1 MKLLLLIGFLIC
13 RASADIFSSM
23 ATMKAL
29 VGAEKDIPVMINAYI
44 EREMERL
51 EYLRRFADDVQQRND
66 NAIAD
71 GEESITHPINAFL
84 LIKEMT
90 TDWRKVNS
98 AEEFIRNATHQR
110 IMKHI
115 RYPTDEDLAG
125 AAIGLLRL
133 QDTYRM
139 DTTDIANGKI
149 LNSRM
154 RTVSL
159 TAHDCFEIG
168 RIAYNDY
175 DYYHTILWMQEA
187 KDRVEKED
195 VPTANYED
203 ILEFLAFALYKQGNL
218 KRALQLTDKLVR
230 MSPQHP
236 RARGNLR
243 WYEDLLEDEGVRR
256 VDMRRNIP
264 PLSNPRHDG
273 GLEHT
278 ERDIY
283 EALCRHEIPVSTK
296 ALSRLYCYYKMDRPY
311 LRLAPI
317 KVEIMRFNPLAVLF
331 HQIMSDEESRVIEM
345 LAVPKLNRATVQNAV
360 TGSLETANYRI
371 SKRYFNY

>member
-1 MKLLLLIGFLIC
+1 MTLPCMKLLLLIGFLIC

-90 TDWRKVNS
+90 TDWRKVVNVMLSNS

-115 RYPTDEDLAG
+115 RYPTDAFDDNLACNSFVVFKEDLAG

-139 DTTDIANGKI
+139 DTTDIAN
-149 LNSRM
+149 
-154 RTVSL
+154 
-159 TAHDCFEIG
+159 
-168 RIAYNDY
+168 
-175 DYYHTILWMQEA
+175 
-187 KDRVEKED
+187 
-195 VPTANYED
+195 
-203 ILEFLAFALYKQGNL
+203 
-218 KRALQLTDKLVR
+218 
-230 MSPQHP
+230 
-236 RARGNLR
+236 
-243 WYEDLLEDEGVRR
+243 
-256 VDMRRNIP
+256 
-264 PLSNPRHDG
+264 
-273 GLEHT
+273 
-278 ERDIY
+278 
-283 EALCRHEIPVSTK
+283 
-296 ALSRLYCYYKMDRPY
+296 
-311 LRLAPI
+311 
-317 KVEIMRFNPLAVLF
+317 
-331 HQIMSDEESRVIEM
+331 
-345 LAVPKLNRATVQNAV
+345 
-360 TGSLETANYRI
+360 
-371 SKRYFNY
+371 